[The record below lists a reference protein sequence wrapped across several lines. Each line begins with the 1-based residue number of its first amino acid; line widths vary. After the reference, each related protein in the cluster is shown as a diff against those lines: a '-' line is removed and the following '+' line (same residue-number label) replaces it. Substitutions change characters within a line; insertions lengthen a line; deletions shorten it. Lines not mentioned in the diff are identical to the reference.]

1 MTRASSER
9 ETTFRYAADED
20 HVSIY
25 TAHVF
30 TARKL
35 ERFGYEPWKVTTR
48 DGQPNGWFFRVPIS
62 EFSWRVGKKKKR
74 TLTEA
79 QAQAGAERLARA
91 RLAARLAP
99 VPTANSNGNGTDLPG
114 GQS

>member
-9 ETTFRYAADED
+9 ETIFRYAADED
-20 HVSIY
+20 HVSIF

-35 ERFGYEPWKVTTR
+35 ERFGCTPYKVSTQRGEPV
-48 DGQPNGWFFRVPIS
+48 GWFYRVPIS

-91 RLAARLAP
+91 WLAARLAP

>member
-1 MTRASSER
+1 MSTKRSEQ
-9 ETTFRYAADED
+9 ETVIRFAGTED
-20 HVSIY
+20 FVSIF
-25 TAHVF
+25 TAHIP